1 MIAIVSTA
9 QDVHYRCVAE
19 ELRRMGRKSFLVD
32 IPQLG
37 SEARFT
43 MATGGGNYQHWS
55 VPGHGPVDLER
66 VRCVWY
72 RRIFS
77 PVLKPA
83 PSSRA
88 DADWAL
94 REWREATAA
103 AFEANGA
110 RFLSA
115 PAAQELAS
123 MKPYQLRVAH
133 RLGLRVPDTIMTNDA
148 EAARAFVHKHAS
160 RVVHKVV
167 KSPRDRFVGT
177 RSWDSSAEAALES
190 LHLTP
195 TLFQEKIVAPY
206 ELRITVVGRRVFA
219 AEFAVGTGVTD
230 ARRLLDAPYKPH
242 SLPPETEALLLR
254 LMDELGVQYG
264 TIDMK
269 LREDGEYVFLELNPQ
284 GQFLY
289 VEIKTGLPLTRAV
302 AEYLAEDP

>member
-1 MIAIVSTA
+1 
-9 QDVHYRCVAE
+9 
-19 ELRRMGRKSFLVD
+19 
-32 IPQLG
+32 
-37 SEARFT
+37 

-66 VRCVWY
+66 VSCVWY

-83 PSSRA
+83 PSSTA

-148 EAARAFVHKHAS
+148 EAARAFVHKHAG

-219 AEFAVGTGVTD
+219 AEFAVGTGITD

-242 SLPPETEALLLR
+242 SLPQEVETLLLR

-302 AEYLAEDP
+302 AEYLAEAP

>member
-1 MIAIVSTA
+1 
-9 QDVHYRCVAE
+9 VHYRCVAE

-66 VRCVWY
+66 VSCVWY

-83 PSSRA
+83 PSSTA

-148 EAARAFVHKHAS
+148 EAARAFVHKHAG

-219 AEFAVGTGVTD
+219 AEFAVGTGITD

-242 SLPPETEALLLR
+242 SLPQEVETLLLR

-302 AEYLAEDP
+302 AEHLAEDLN